1 MDQKQRQLH
10 HPADALRLLTQAVK
24 PFQTVIGPEFRRTLH
39 GAREYVQTSA
49 EAAQQMGAG
58 GGAVPRHPQLL
69 LGGPQTD
76 EHAVRAA
83 FPDGF
88 HHRGVLLEV
97 AIMSSGDLQS
107 GVLLLQPFRR
117 QVRHA
122 GLGTQQIEGS
132 PALGHL
138 FHQPRS
144 KFDARGLF
152 LQGRSQ
158 HSRSLYHA
166 DAVRQHQ
173 IRAVDRLHGRRV
185 FPADFYDLRVRGHY
199 IVAPR
204 FLQQRRSVGHGFR
217 HGQIIKTNA

>member
-10 HPADALRLLTQAVK
+10 HPADALRLLAQAVE
-24 PFQTVIGPEFRRTLH
+24 PFQAVVRPELRGPLH
-39 GAREYVQTSA
+39 GAREHVQTAA
-49 EAAQQMGAG
+49 EAAQQMGTG

-97 AIMSSGDLQS
+97 AIMSSGDLQTR
-107 GVLLLQPFRR
+107 VLLLQPLRR
-117 QVRHA
+117 QVRHT

-132 PALGHL
+132 PALGH
-138 FHQPRS
+138 FSHQPCG
-144 KFDARGLF
+144 KFDAGGLF

-158 HSRSLYHA
+158 HGRSLYHA
-166 DAVRQHQ
+166 DAVRQNQ
-173 IRAVDRLHGRRV
+173 IRTVDRLHGRRI
-185 FPADFYDLRVRGHY
+185 FPADLHDLRIRGHY

-204 FLQQRRSVGHGFR
+204 FLQQCRSAGHGFR

>member
-1 MDQKQRQLH
+1 
-10 HPADALRLLTQAVK
+10 
-24 PFQTVIGPEFRRTLH
+24 
-39 GAREYVQTSA
+39 
-49 EAAQQMGAG
+49 MGAG

-69 LGGPQTD
+69 LGGAQAD
-76 EHAVRAA
+76 EHTVRVA
-83 FPDGF
+83 FLDSL
-88 HHRGVLLEV
+88 HHRGILLEV

-122 GLGTQQIEGS
+122 GLGAQQIEGS
-132 PALGHL
+132 PALGHF
-138 FHQPRS
+138 FHQPRG
-144 KFDARGLF
+144 KFDAGGLF

-158 HSRSLYHA
+158 HSRPLDDT

-173 IRAVDRLHGRRV
+173 IRAVDRPHSRRI
-185 FPADFYDLRVRGHY
+185 FPANFYDLRVRGHY

-204 FLQQRRSVGHGFR
+204 FLQQRRSAGHGFR

>member
-1 MDQKQRQLH
+1 
-10 HPADALRLLTQAVK
+10 
-24 PFQTVIGPEFRRTLH
+24 
-39 GAREYVQTSA
+39 
-49 EAAQQMGAG
+49 MGAG

-69 LGGPQTD
+69 LGGSQTD

-122 GLGTQQIEGS
+122 GLGAQQIEGS
-132 PALGHL
+132 PALGHF
-138 FHQPRS
+138 FHQPRG
-144 KFDARGLF
+144 KFDAGGLF

-166 DAVRQHQ
+166 DAVRQNQ
-173 IRAVDRLHGRRV
+173 IRTVDRLHGRRI
-185 FPADFYDLRVRGHY
+185 FPADLHDLRIRGHY

-204 FLQQRRSVGHGFR
+204 FLQQCRSAGHGFR

>member
-24 PFQTVIGPEFRRTLH
+24 PFQAVVRPELRGPLH
-39 GAREYVQTSA
+39 GAREHVQTSA
-49 EAAQQMGAG
+49 QAAQQMGAG

-69 LGGPQTD
+69 LGGAQAD

-117 QVRHA
+117 HVRHA
-122 GLGTQQIEGS
+122 GLGAQQIEGS
-132 PALGHL
+132 PALGH
-138 FHQPRS
+138 FSHQPCG

-158 HSRSLYHA
+158 HGRSLYHA
-166 DAVRQHQ
+166 DAVRQNQ
-173 IRAVDRLHGRRV
+173 IRTVDRLHGRRI
-185 FPADFYDLRVRGHY
+185 FPADLHDLRIRGHY

-204 FLQQRRSVGHGFR
+204 FLQQCRSAGHGFR